1 MLSAKEM
8 NSRID
13 QIMAN
18 VDDYDLKGSD
28 LKFLTLL
35 REAQARS
42 GSRKL
47 TRRQKVQI
55 QQILE
60 TVMPESMA
68 GEVQK

>member
-8 NSRID
+8 NTMID

-18 VDDYDLKGSD
+18 LDDYNLKDSD
-28 LKFLTLL
+28 IKFFTLL

-60 TVMPESMA
+60 TVMPAPMA
-68 GEVQK
+68 GEAKK